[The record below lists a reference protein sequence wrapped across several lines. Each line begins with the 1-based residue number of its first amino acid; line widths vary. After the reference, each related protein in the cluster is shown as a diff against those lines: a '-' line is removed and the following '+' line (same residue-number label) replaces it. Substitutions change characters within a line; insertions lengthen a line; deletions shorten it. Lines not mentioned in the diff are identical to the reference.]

1 MVTKT
6 KLAAIVL
13 GAALM
18 LLSAGAAR
26 ADNWNRGCDA
36 RIRNEQRD
44 LQRDI
49 NRYGYFSRQAQN
61 ERAELRR
68 IQDSC
73 RGNGWFRGNGDRD
86 RDRDDRWGGRNRD
99 WARDHQWRRGDGDH
113 DRDDRGHKRD
123 RDRDRDRHDRDGD
136 HDRD

>member
-18 LLSAGAAR
+18 LLGAGAAR
-26 ADNWNRGCDA
+26 ADNCDA

-44 LQRDI
+44 LQRTI
-49 NRYGYFSRQAQN
+49 NRYGYFSRQAQS

-73 RGNGWFRGNGDRD
+73 RGNSWFRGNGD

-99 WARDHQWRRGDGDH
+99 WNRDNQWRRGDGDH

-123 RDRDRDRHDRDGD
+123 RDRDRNDRDGD
-136 HDRD
+136 HDRH

>member
-1 MVTKT
+1 MVTKA
-6 KLAAIVL
+6 KLAAIAL

-18 LLSAGAAR
+18 LLGAGAAR

-49 NRYGYFSRQAQN
+49 NRYGYFSRQAQS

-86 RDRDDRWGGRNRD
+86 RDDRWGGRNRD
-99 WARDHQWRRGDGDH
+99 WDRDHQWRRGGGDH
-113 DRDDRGHKRD
+113 DRDDRRHK
-123 RDRDRDRHDRDGD
+123 RDRDRHDRDGD

>member
-1 MVTKT
+1 MRIKA
-6 KLAAIVL
+6 KLAAIAL

-18 LLSAGAAR
+18 FLGATAAR

-49 NRYGYFSRQAQN
+49 NRYGFFSRQAQN

-86 RDRDDRWGGRNRD
+86 RDWNRD
-99 WARDHQWRRGDGDH
+99 NQWRRGDGDH

-123 RDRDRDRHDRDGD
+123 RDRHDRDGD
-136 HDRD
+136 HDRH

>member
-1 MVTKT
+1 MRIKA
-6 KLAAIVL
+6 KLAAIAL

-18 LLSAGAAR
+18 FLGATAAR

-49 NRYGYFSRQAQN
+49 NRYGFFSRQAQN

-73 RGNGWFRGNGDRD
+73 RGNGWFRGNGGRD
-86 RDRDDRWGGRNRD
+86 RDWNRD
-99 WARDHQWRRGDGDH
+99 NQWRRGDGDH

-123 RDRDRDRHDRDGD
+123 RDRHDRDGD
-136 HDRD
+136 HDRH